1 MGFLDKPQTQKK
13 RDNLG
18 KIPLFCYPFYIMRS
32 KKKSG
37 KKSGQV
43 FHCKKCDYTSRDK
56 YDWNRHIST
65 RKHKMDNLD
74 NLVDKK
80 KVGYHCMVCGRVY
93 AYASGLSK
101 HKKKCDPSSAG
112 GGTKKAFVET
122 PPTRV
127 DKNIKII
134 SKNKI
139 IVQEPDQEK

>member
-56 YDWNRHIST
+56 YDWNRHLST
-65 RKHKMDNLD
+65 RKHKMDNMD
-74 NLVDKK
+74 NSKDKK
-80 KVGYHCMVCGRVY
+80 KWVTIVWSADGYTFMQ
-93 AYASGLSK
+93 
-101 HKKKCDPSSAG
+101 
-112 GGTKKAFVET
+112 
-122 PPTRV
+122 V
-127 DKNIKII
+127 DSVNTNGNVPFQVMLCEQKRHL
-134 SKNKI
+134 
-139 IVQEPDQEK
+139 